1 MKIIIAGDGKVG
13 LTLTQK
19 LAAAGHDLTLIDSN
33 QRVLDSSV
41 EQADQDKIRI
51 YAKKGADVREEV
63 FRQMAEHNVL
73 VLEMKTVTKSL
84 EDVFLEITQEG
95 GAQ

>member
-1 MKIIIAGDGKVG
+1 MR
-13 LTLTQK
+13 K
-19 LAAAGHDLTLIDSN
+19 LL
-33 QRVLDSSV
+33 
-41 EQADQDKIRI
+41 K
-51 YAKKGADVREEV
+51 KKGADVREEV
-63 FRQMAEHNVL
+63 FRQMAEHNVP

>member
-1 MKIIIAGDGKVG
+1 MRSKCRETAEIPRKEALQRWAGGSPSKIPYLCKCRCGK
-13 LTLTQK
+13 
-19 LAAAGHDLTLIDSN
+19 D
-33 QRVLDSSV
+33 
-41 EQADQDKIRI
+41 
-51 YAKKGADVREEV
+51 
-63 FRQMAEHNVL
+63 FRQMAEHNIP

>member
-1 MKIIIAGDGKVG
+1 MIKSVFMQRKVPMW
-13 LTLTQK
+13 
-19 LAAAGHDLTLIDSN
+19 
-33 QRVLDSSV
+33 
-41 EQADQDKIRI
+41 
-51 YAKKGADVREEV
+51 EEV
-63 FRQMAEHNVL
+63 FRQMAEHNVP

>member
-1 MKIIIAGDGKVG
+1 MCRSEERRVG
-13 LTLTQK
+13 
-19 LAAAGHDLTLIDSN
+19 
-33 QRVLDSSV
+33 
-41 EQADQDKIRI
+41 
-51 YAKKGADVREEV
+51 
-63 FRQMAEHNVL
+63 QMAEHNVL